1 MKTYNKE
8 VLKKV
13 YQKFGSTADFNLTGD
28 YKYLKGLGPYETL
41 NHNERSNKRYL
52 LLPKMQ
58 LNLKRPVRFE
68 NIEYPSDEIRRKNV
82 LGISWQARSF
92 VNGMSPVT
100 SECLSGPAYIY
111 EAGLRKVEPYFNC
124 LSNTASPDKY
134 PGANIKL
141 ADYFTIRFP
150 AFTRRYFEMLIEK
163 NQIVVN
169 TDHVD
174 PEYVVKKGDV
184 ISHLFHQ
191 HENDITDSRV
201 DIIYENEDF
210 VVVDKPSSWPVY
222 PVGNFKFN
230 SLQFIMLREYGYR
243 DLRTVHRIDAAT
255 SGICIL
261 AKKNG
266 VTGKLQK
273 YFREGVTTKQYLALV
288 DGCFREG
295 AVVCEEPLTYFK
307 ISPKKFIRESSPRTA
322 KTVFT
327 RLSYDPATNTSLL
340 LCVPVTGR
348 THQIRLHLA
357 SLGHFIVNDS
367 LYNEMDFE
375 DERTEIP
382 EEKLTRVLEEMEK
395 NVYARPILDTS
406 RPFSHQYCVKC
417 QAPDIFPNQQ
427 PSSMCLHS
435 YKYSLGDD
443 FYFESR
449 SPDWVERPSYI
460 IHRRT
465 LRRKNLQN

>member
-1 MKTYNKE
+1 
-8 VLKKV
+8 
-13 YQKFGSTADFNLTGD
+13 
-28 YKYLKGLGPYETL
+28 LKGLGPYETL
-41 NHNERSNKRYL
+41 SHNDKSTKRYL
-52 LLPKMQ
+52 FLPKMHVS
-58 LNLKRPVRFE
+58 LKSPVRFQ
-68 NIEYPSDEIRRKNV
+68 NIEYPSEEIRRKN
-82 LGISWQARSF
+82 LTGITWQARSY
-92 VNGMSPVT
+92 VKGMALVT
-100 SECLSGPAYIY
+100 SECLSGPSYKF
-111 EAGLRKVEPYFNC
+111 ESGLRKVEPFFNC
-124 LSNTASPDKY
+124 LSTTAAEDKY
-134 PGANIKL
+134 PGTNIKL

-150 AFTRRYFEMLIEK
+150 AFTRRYFEILIK
-163 NQIVVN
+163 QNQIVVN
-169 TDHVD
+169 TEHVD
-174 PEYVVKKGDV
+174 PDYVIRNGDV
-184 ISHLFHQ
+184 ISHVFHQ
-191 HENDITDSRV
+191 HENDIIDSKV

-273 YFREGVTTKQYLALV
+273 YFRERSTTKQYLALV

-295 AVVCEEPLTYFK
+295 EVVCEEPLTYWK
-307 ISPKKFIRESSPRTA
+307 ISPKRLIRESSPRTA
-322 KTVFT
+322 KTVFR
-327 RLSYDPATNTSLL
+327 RLSYDPASHTSLL

-375 DERTEIP
+375 NERTEIP
-382 EEKLTRVLEEMEK
+382 QEKLKKVLDEMEN
-395 NVYARPILDTS
+395 NVNARPILDTS
-406 RPFSHQYCVKC
+406 RQFSHQYCVKC

-443 FYFESR
+443 FHFESR
-449 SPDWVERPSYI
+449 SPDWAKSPLDIV
-460 IHRRT
+460 HQRT
-465 LRRKNLQN
+465 LRRENLQN

>member
-1 MKTYNKE
+1 MKTPNKE

-13 YQKFGSTADFNLTGD
+13 YQKFGSTADFNITGS
-28 YKYLKGLGPYETL
+28 YKYFKGIGPYETL
-41 NHNERSNKRYL
+41 SHNDKSTKRYL
-52 LLPKMQ
+52 FLPKMHVS
-58 LNLKRPVRFE
+58 LKSPVRFQ
-68 NIEYPSDEIRRKNV
+68 NIEFPSEEIRRKN
-82 LGISWQARSF
+82 LTGITWQARSY
-92 VNGMSPVT
+92 VKGMAPVT
-100 SECLSGPAYIY
+100 SECLSGPSYKF
-111 EAGLRKVEPYFNC
+111 ESGLRKVEPFFNC
-124 LSNTASPDKY
+124 LSTTAAEDKY
-134 PGANIKL
+134 PGTNMKL

-150 AFTRRYFEMLIEK
+150 AFTRRYFEILIK
-163 NQIVVN
+163 QKQIVVN
-169 TDHVD
+169 TEHVD
-174 PEYVVKKGDV
+174 PDYVIRNDDV
-184 ISHLFHQ
+184 ISHVFHQ
-191 HENDITDSRV
+191 HENDIIDSKV
-201 DIIYENEDF
+201 DIIYQNEDF

-273 YFREGVTTKQYLALV
+273 YFRERSTTKQYLALV

-295 AVVCEEPLTYFK
+295 EVVCEEPLTYWK
-307 ISPKKFIRESSPRTA
+307 ISPKRLIRESSPRTA

-327 RLSYDPATNTSLL
+327 RLSYDPATRTSLL

-375 DERTEIP
+375 NERTDIP
-382 EEKLTRVLEEMEK
+382 QEKLTNVLHEMEN
-395 NVYARPILDTS
+395 NVNARPILDTS
-406 RPFSHQYCVKC
+406 RQFSHQYCVKC

-443 FYFESR
+443 FHFESR
-449 SPDWVERPSYI
+449 SPDWAKSPLDI
-460 IHRRT
+460 IHQRT
-465 LRRKNLQN
+465 LRRENLQN